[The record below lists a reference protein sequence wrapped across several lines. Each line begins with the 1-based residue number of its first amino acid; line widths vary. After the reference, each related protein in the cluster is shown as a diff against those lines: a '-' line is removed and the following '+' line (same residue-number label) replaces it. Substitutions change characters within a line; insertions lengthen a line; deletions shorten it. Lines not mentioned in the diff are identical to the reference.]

1 MYDPGSFMKFI
12 IDVFWKNIVWVI
24 FILMMYGVFYVIRN
38 HTPFYVDGFVFFGMG
53 VMGLGF
59 LLLLNFVFPLLGL
72 SFIYHWYMKNF
83 LFTSIVDQSIN
94 KWNILKGSY
103 SRSVFLWAMLSVEHM
118 YFIIPLILISRAIGI
133 SRVLSI
139 FKKES
144 IKLKP
149 SNPHSTFIFST
160 DKGKITVGNIYRGI
174 FIAGSAGAGKSKS
187 LIEPIIHQAGDK
199 GFSGIVYDVK
209 YPTLAEEVKGS
220 YANSKVKQYIVNFQD
235 LQTSHRVNP
244 VHPDVMTSGA
254 DAGEAAITI
263 LECMNPKVKDSSD
276 PIWNNATEALIK
288 GTLLY
293 LRNNRPNQCTIP
305 HAISLLLLSPA
316 ADQIVKLL
324 QTDDEVVGIISGVD
338 KALGSDKTTS
348 GIFFNLGTMLGP
360 LYTKEVFWVLGDCQG
375 DFTLDLNN
383 PNDPK
388 MLVLG
393 TNEQKV
399 YRPLVSL
406 IIVSAMRQMTK
417 VKDKEGNPTVVVIDE
432 FPSLYYPDFDEVPA
446 RVRSKRISTVV
457 CAQGISQLRSRY
469 GQDKSKSILLNL
481 SNSFY
486 GNTGDKEAGD
496 LVSARIGNRDFI
508 MESFGESMSSN
519 NGGVSMSNSKN
530 VSTQRRALVEPNALT
545 KQRTGVF
552 TGFISDGGP
561 DEFIGWKLTP
571 EPERAVRI
579 DPFYQASKEQ
589 IDENWIRIKR
599 EAKAILEGISLDSIE
614 VVAEAIN
621 IIEKTNF
628 DYI

>member
-1 MYDPGSFMKFI
+1 
-12 IDVFWKNIVWVI
+12 
-24 FILMMYGVFYVIRN
+24 
-38 HTPFYVDGFVFFGMG
+38 
-53 VMGLGF
+53 
-59 LLLLNFVFPLLGL
+59 
-72 SFIYHWYMKNF
+72 
-83 LFTSIVDQSIN
+83 
-94 KWNILKGSY
+94 
-103 SRSVFLWAMLSVEHM
+103 
-118 YFIIPLILISRAIGI
+118 
-133 SRVLSI
+133 
-139 FKKES
+139 
-144 IKLKP
+144 
-149 SNPHSTFIFST
+149 
-160 DKGKITVGNIYRGI
+160 
-174 FIAGSAGAGKSKS
+174 
-187 LIEPIIHQAGDK
+187 
-199 GFSGIVYDVK
+199 
-209 YPTLAEEVKGS
+209 
-220 YANSKVKQYIVNFQD
+220 
-235 LQTSHRVNP
+235 
-244 VHPDVMTSGA
+244 MTSGA
-254 DAGEAAITI
+254 DAGEAAMTI

-305 HAISLLLLSPA
+305 HAISLLLLSPT

-360 LYTKEVFWVLGDCQG
+360 LYTKEVFWVLGDCEG

-383 PNDPK
+383 PKDPK

-446 RVRSKRISTVV
+446 RVRSKRISTIV

-571 EPERAVRI
+571 EPERAVSI

-589 IDENWIRIKR
+589 IEENWIRIKR
-599 EAKAILEGISLDSIE
+599 EAKAILEGINLDSVE
-614 VVAEAIN
+614 PVAEAIN
-621 IIEKTNF
+621 NIEKTNF